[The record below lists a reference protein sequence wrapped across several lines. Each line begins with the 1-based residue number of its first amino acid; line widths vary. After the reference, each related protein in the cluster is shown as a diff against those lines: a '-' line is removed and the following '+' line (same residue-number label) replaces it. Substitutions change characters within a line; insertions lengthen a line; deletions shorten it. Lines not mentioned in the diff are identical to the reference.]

1 MGEKTDL
8 DKAKDK
14 LEELKKNVGL
24 KFDVGKTDYDLIPA
38 EALEGIA
45 NVFTY
50 GAGKYGPENWKHVTP
65 VKRYL
70 SAAFRHVQ
78 AWRKGQTNDEE
89 SGLLHLD
96 HAITNLIILR
106 ELTILEKQKTT

>member
-1 MGEKTDL
+1 MGKETDL
-8 DKAKDK
+8 DLAKQK
-14 LEELKKNVGL
+14 LEEIKKTIGL

-50 GAGKYGPENWKHVTP
+50 GAGKYGADNWKHVTP
-65 VKRYL
+65 IKRYL

-78 AWRKGQTNDEE
+78 AWRKGEITDEE

-106 ELTILEKQKTT
+106 ELVKQQTK